1 MPQRWRLL
9 PGLRPTGALGRLM
22 VITRGGATSSARR
35 PGGVARSRRHGAVA
49 VLAALATVVGVLVGC
64 SSSGSRT
71 GAPEAVRTSD
81 QALSLRQVPA
91 PSHSPTPPPVAR
103 SRAAEL
109 DIPSIGVV
117 DLRVVPFEGTTDDR
131 AGTRIQDRGMAA
143 SPYGERGGVGPGEIG
158 NYLVTGHRISAGGP
172 LQDLPAVDV
181 GDRVVVTASGSAY
194 EYRIVKTRVTS
205 FRSARSLAEQRAAV
219 PGEPGEK
226 PTRAMITLSTC
237 ATPED
242 NAAGNYWRDAQG
254 NPEHRID
261 KIGVLAA
268 VRPAPGTP

>member
-1 MPQRWRLL
+1 M
-9 PGLRPTGALGRLM
+9 
-22 VITRGGATSSARR
+22 
-35 PGGVARSRRHGAVA
+35 
-49 VLAALATVVGVLVGC
+49 LVGC